1 MDWHWQNT
9 YSKHMTIRH
18 ILLLAS
24 IFAFACMSTT
34 AAESAAQSESAAA
47 IEYLL
52 DSVAAS
58 DLKFMR
64 NGKAH
69 TGAEAAEHMRRKY
82 KHFDDRIQSA
92 DDFIDLAATKSM
104 LSGKKYTVRSADVEM
119 ATADWLRAVL
129 ADYSSDINNSLES
142 T

>member
-1 MDWHWQNT
+1 
-9 YSKHMTIRH
+9 MTIRT
-18 ILLLAS
+18 ILLVAS
-24 IFAFACMSTT
+24 IAACACPSLS
-34 AAESAAQSESAAA
+34 AAESALQSESAAV

-58 DLKFMR
+58 DLQFMR

-69 TGAEAAEHMRRKY
+69 TGTEAAEHMRRKY
-82 KHFDDRIQSA
+82 EHFEDRIQSA

-104 LSGKKYTVRSADVEM
+104 LSGKKYSVRAADGEM

-129 ADYSSDINNSLES
+129 ADYCSDVDNMES

>member
-1 MDWHWQNT
+1 
-9 YSKHMTIRH
+9 MTIRH
-18 ILLLAS
+18 ILLVSVLVA
-24 IFAFACMSTT
+24 IACANTT
-34 AAESAAQSESAAA
+34 GAETALQSDSAAA
-47 IEYLL
+47 IEHLL

-58 DLKFMR
+58 DLQFVR

-69 TGAEAAEHMRRKY
+69 TGAEAAKHMRRKY

-104 LSGKKYTVRSADVEM
+104 LSGKKYSVHTADGEM

-129 ADYSSDINNSLES
+129 ADYSSDIENGPES

>member
-1 MDWHWQNT
+1 
-9 YSKHMTIRH
+9 MTIRH
-18 ILLLAS
+18 ILLISALAA
-24 IFAFACMSTT
+24 IACTNTT
-34 AAESAAQSESAAA
+34 GAEPAPQSESAAA
-47 IEYLL
+47 IEHLL

-58 DLKFMR
+58 DLRFMR

-69 TGAEAAEHMRRKY
+69 TGTAAAEHMRRKY
-82 KHFDDRIQSA
+82 GHFEDRIQSP

-104 LSGKKYTVRSADVEM
+104 LSGKKYTVHTADGEM

-129 ADYSSDINNSLES
+129 ADYYSAVDNNQES

>member
-1 MDWHWQNT
+1 
-9 YSKHMTIRH
+9 MTIRP
-18 ILLLAS
+18 ILLVAGLVA
-24 IFAFACMSTT
+24 IACMSTT
-34 AAESAAQSESAAA
+34 TAEPASRSKSVAT
-47 IEYLL
+47 IEHLL
-52 DSVAAS
+52 GSVAAS
-58 DLKFMR
+58 DLQFMR

-82 KHFDDRIQSA
+82 EHFDDRIQSA

-104 LSGKKYTVRSADVEM
+104 MSGKKYTVHTADGEM

-129 ADYSSDINNSLES
+129 ADYRSDVDSSLES

>member
-1 MDWHWQNT
+1 
-9 YSKHMTIRH
+9 MTIRP

-24 IFAFACMSTT
+24 IFVFACTST
-34 AAESAAQSESAAA
+34 AAAEPVSQSESAAA

-58 DLKFMR
+58 DLQFMR

-69 TGAEAAEHMRRKY
+69 TGAKAAEHMRRKY
-82 KHFDDRIQSA
+82 EHFNDRIQSA
-92 DDFIDLAATKSM
+92 DDFIDLAATKSIM
-104 LSGKKYTVRSADVEM
+104 SGNKYTVRTADGEI

-129 ADYSSDINNSLES
+129 ADYRSAVDNSPES

>member
-1 MDWHWQNT
+1 
-9 YSKHMTIRH
+9 MTIRH

-34 AAESAAQSESAAA
+34 AAESAAQSKSAAA

-104 LSGKKYTVRSADVEM
+104 LSGNKYTVRTADGEI

-129 ADYSSDINNSLES
+129 ADYRSAVDNSPES
-142 T
+142 A

>member
-1 MDWHWQNT
+1 
-9 YSKHMTIRH
+9 MTIRH

-58 DLKFMR
+58 DLQFMR

-104 LSGKKYTVRSADVEM
+104 LSGKKYTVRTADVEM

-129 ADYSSDINNSLES
+129 ADYSSDINSSLES

>member
-1 MDWHWQNT
+1 
-9 YSKHMTIRH
+9 
-18 ILLLAS
+18 
-24 IFAFACMSTT
+24 MSTT
-34 AAESAAQSESAAA
+34 AAEPASRSNSVAA
-47 IEYLL
+47 IEHLL
-52 DSVAAS
+52 GSVAAS
-58 DLKFMR
+58 DLQFVR

-69 TGAEAAEHMRRKY
+69 TGAEAAKHMRRKY

-104 LSGKKYTVRSADVEM
+104 LSGKKYSVHTADGEM

-129 ADYSSDINNSLES
+129 ADYSSDIENGPES

>member
-9 YSKHMTIRH
+9 YSKNMTIRH
-18 ILLLAS
+18 ILRVSALVAS
-24 IFAFACMSTT
+24 AYTNTT
-34 AAESAAQSESAAA
+34 GAEPAEQSESAAA
-47 IEYLL
+47 IEHLL

-58 DLKFMR
+58 DLQFMR

-69 TGAEAAEHMRRKY
+69 AGAEAAEHMRRKY

-104 LSGKKYTVRSADVEM
+104 LSGKKYTVRTANGEM

-129 ADYSSDINNSLES
+129 TDYRGDVDHSLES

>member
-1 MDWHWQNT
+1 
-9 YSKHMTIRH
+9 
-18 ILLLAS
+18 
-24 IFAFACMSTT
+24 MSTT
-34 AAESAAQSESAAA
+34 TAESAAQSESAAA

-58 DLKFMR
+58 DLQFMR

-69 TGAEAAEHMRRKY
+69 TGAEAAEHMHRKY

-104 LSGKKYTVRSADVEM
+104 LSGKKYTVRTADGEM

-129 ADYSSDINNSLES
+129 ADYRSDVDISLES

>member
-1 MDWHWQNT
+1 
-9 YSKHMTIRH
+9 MTIRH

-58 DLKFMR
+58 DLQFMR

-104 LSGKKYTVRSADVEM
+104 LSGKKYTVRTADVEM

-129 ADYSSDINNSLES
+129 ADYRSDVDNSLES

>member
-1 MDWHWQNT
+1 
-9 YSKHMTIRH
+9 MTIRH
-18 ILLLAS
+18 ILLVSALVAIAYTNTTGAEPAS
-24 IFAFACMSTT
+24 
-34 AAESAAQSESAAA
+34 QSESAAA
-47 IEYLL
+47 IEHLL

-58 DLKFMR
+58 ELQFMR

-69 TGAEAAEHMRRKY
+69 SGTEAAEHMRRKY
-82 KHFDDRIQSA
+82 NHFDDRIRSA

-104 LSGKKYTVRSADVEM
+104 ISGKKYTVSTAGGEM

-129 ADYSSDINNSLES
+129 ADYRSDVNSSRES

>member
-1 MDWHWQNT
+1 
-9 YSKHMTIRH
+9 MTIRH

-34 AAESAAQSESAAA
+34 AAESAAQSKSAAA

-104 LSGKKYTVRSADVEM
+104 LSGNKYTVRTADGEM
-119 ATADWLRAVL
+119 ATADWLHSIL
-129 ADYSSDINNSLES
+129 TDYRNTRNIDHSKS

>member
-1 MDWHWQNT
+1 
-9 YSKHMTIRH
+9 MTIRP

-24 IFAFACMSTT
+24 IFVFACTSTT
-34 AAESAAQSESAAA
+34 AAEPVAQSESAAA

-58 DLKFMR
+58 DLQFMR

-69 TGAEAAEHMRRKY
+69 TGAKAAEHMRRKY
-82 KHFDDRIQSA
+82 EHFNDRIQSA
-92 DDFIDLAATKSM
+92 DDFIDLAATKSTI
-104 LSGKKYTVRSADVEM
+104 SGKQYTVRTTDGEM
-119 ATADWLRAVL
+119 ATADWLHSIL
-129 ADYSSDINNSLES
+129 TDYRNTRNIDHSKS

>member
-1 MDWHWQNT
+1 
-9 YSKHMTIRH
+9 MTIRH
-18 ILLLAS
+18 IFLLAS

-52 DSVAAS
+52 GSVAAS
-58 DLKFMR
+58 DLQFMR

-104 LSGKKYTVRSADVEM
+104 LSGKKYTVRTADVEM
-119 ATADWLRAVL
+119 ATADWLRAAL
-129 ADYSSDINNSLES
+129 ADYRSDINNSLES